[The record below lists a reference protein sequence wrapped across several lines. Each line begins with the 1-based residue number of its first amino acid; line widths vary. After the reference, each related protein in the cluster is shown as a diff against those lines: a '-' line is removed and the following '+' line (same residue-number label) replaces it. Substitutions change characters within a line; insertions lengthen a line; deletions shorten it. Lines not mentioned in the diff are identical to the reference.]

1 MSLDQEHGE
10 IFIGGESKTPEKT
23 LELVETY
30 ISNVLMDKDFFK
42 NKETDLVRIKKAMI
56 GSFVN
61 LFNNVNKIGTTT
73 TGLLLLGENIF
84 EYVEILKNITLADVE
99 AKFRDFYQPHHST
112 KVIIK

>member
-1 MSLDQEHGE
+1 MSLDREHGE

-30 ISNVLMDKDFFK
+30 ISNALLDKDFFK
-42 NKETDLVRIKKAMI
+42 NKEKDLERIKKAMI

-61 LFNNVNKIGTTT
+61 LFNDVNRIGTNT
-73 TGLLLLGENIF
+73 TGLLLLGGNIF
-84 EYVEILKNITLADVE
+84 EYVETLKNITLMDVE
-99 AKFRDFYQPHHST
+99 TKFRDFYKPHHAT